1 MANDSSPDQRKFGIL
16 LERYLIPLCILGF
29 CAVAFW
35 LSTGFDRVPP
45 ILKRGIQP
53 SDFPQLVIALIAF
66 LAIVDLF
73 VDRAD
78 PPERLGWITWLTI
91 ASLAGFALLAQIDLF
106 IGLGAFAA
114 FLAWLWGERRKPAL
128 LGIGIAL
135 PIAVFFL
142 FDRVF
147 EVRFPRGLLT
157 SLWYG

>member
-1 MANDSSPDQRKFGIL
+1 MANDSSPEQRKFGIL
-16 LERYLIPLCILGF
+16 LDRYLIPLCILAF

-35 LSTGFDRVPP
+35 LTTGFDRVPP

-53 SDFPQLVIALIAF
+53 SDFPQLVIALIAV
-66 LAIVDLF
+66 LAIVDVF
-73 VDRAD
+73 VDKSE
-78 PPERLGWITWLTI
+78 PPERLGWTTWQTI
-91 ASLAGFALLAQIDLF
+91 AALGGFALLAQIDLF

-114 FLAWLWGERRKPAL
+114 LLAWLWGERRKPAL